1 MYQCTRINQRK
12 TPYSVCRV
20 TPCSLLQASDHLLSR
35 WECEDAELRQELH
48 GLQGFMAPMKDGN
61 RHGKKWGVMDQA
73 PEDEGYEGWRFGSQ
87 FPFILFFFTNVKGCI
102 PYLYIYIFT
111 YTHIYIYIFTHLNIH
126 FELNL
131 YTSPKKKMHFL
142 SPSILQCFL
151 PGSMASAAA
160 ELRSGLWRLKSDC
173 QGTGMTTL
181 SGALATALPQL
192 AQRLGCRYKP
202 VMNFFGWGKEI
213 RCARFFRFTF
223 DETNVATSYVLWHCW
238 LLSHFFHGTTCSSWI
253 GGLLADGN
261 GQRSW
266 NP

>member
-111 YTHIYIYIFTHLNIH
+111 HLNIH

-131 YTSPKKKMHFL
+131 YTSPKKKDAFL
-142 SPSILQCFL
+142 VSLNPPMFSPRFYGLSSCWAPFGPLAPQER
-151 PGSMASAAA
+151 PGHRDDH
-160 ELRSGLWRLKSDC
+160 LVGCLGNC
-173 QGTGMTTL
+173 T
-181 SGALATALPQL
+181 ATACAETWLPE
-192 AQRLGCRYKP
+192 ACDEFFRLGEGNKMCKIFSLQVWWNECCNIWCFVALLVTFTLFPRYNLFFMNRWFTRRWQSSEILKP
-202 VMNFFGWGKEI
+202 LNLVE
-213 RCARFFRFTF
+213 FT
-223 DETNVATSYVLWHCW
+223 
-238 LLSHFFHGTTCSSWI
+238 WI
-253 GGLLADGN
+253 
-261 GQRSW
+261 
-266 NP
+266 